1 MKKKIVPVALIACL
15 LINVECSEDALER
28 SNPNSP
34 TESGFY
40 KTERELIA
48 GSNAMYATLQKLE
61 IFNSHLPYAYD
72 LRSDEYGPTFKTGQD
87 ATLNQ
92 LYEFTVLP
100 DNNYVLGY
108 WRYLFEAVFRSN
120 LVLDKLAQVT
130 DPSFSEVRKKR
141 IEGEAKFV
149 RAFAYFYLTDLFGDV
164 PLFTNSTEQKKFNP
178 TRTPRDQV
186 ISQVIND
193 FKDARNLLPTPA
205 EWGNAELGRAT
216 KGAAGAFLGKL
227 YLHLGRYAEAK
238 AELAEVVNSGVY
250 GLIPDYARNFDN
262 TLENNRESVFEIQFS
277 PATGDV
283 WTGGQSQDGTNVA
296 ETHMYSFLYGA
307 PQGAGWNLQPS
318 VLLFNAYEPGD
329 PRKEGTILYPG
340 GVAFN
345 DLNGNPATWT
355 AADMANPT
363 NRLGSAKY
371 ISRNG
376 RLPGFGGPF
385 SDANLRIMRYADV
398 LLLYAEALNETDGP
412 MAALPFINQV
422 RDRVKMPAYPT
433 PRFPAATKDDVFKI
447 IMHERMVELGGEQ
460 KRWMDLVRWDNNGKI
475 NIDNYIRRS
484 GFDKTTDKLLPVPQ
498 SEIDINPNL
507 RPQNPGY

>member
-1 MKKKIVPVALIACL
+1 MKNKIYAAVLTICL
-15 LINVECSEDALER
+15 LANTQCSDKALER
-28 SNPNSP
+28 NNPNSP
-34 TESGFY
+34 TESTFY

-72 LRSDEYGPTFKTGQD
+72 LRGDEYGPTFKTFQD
-87 ATLNQ
+87 PALNQ
-92 LYEFTVLP
+92 LREFKVLP

-130 DPSFSEVRKKR
+130 DPTFGAVRKGR
-141 IEGEAKFV
+141 IEGEAKFI
-149 RAFAYFYLTDLFGDV
+149 RAFSYFYLTDLFGDV
-164 PLFTNSTEQKKFNP
+164 PLFTNTTDQKKLNP
-178 TRTPRDQV
+178 TRTEKSKV
-186 ISQVIND
+186 IEQMIAD
-193 FKDARNLLPTPA
+193 LKDAKNLLPLPA

-216 KGAAGAFLGKL
+216 KGAAGALLGTL
-227 YLHLGRYAEAK
+227 YLHLGRYGEAK
-238 AELAEVVNSGVY
+238 AELAEVVTSGAY
-250 GLIPDYARNFDN
+250 DLIADYKQNFDN
-262 TLENNRESVFEIQFS
+262 TLENNMESVFEIQFN
-277 PATGDV
+277 ANTGDV

-318 VLLFNAYEPGD
+318 EKLFNAYEPAD
-329 PRKEGTILYPG
+329 PRKSGTILYPG

-355 AADMANPT
+355 AADQANPAS
-363 NRLGSAKY
+363 RLGSAKY
-371 ISRNG
+371 LSKTT

-385 SDANLRIMRYADV
+385 SDINIRIIRYADV
-398 LLLYAEALNETDGP
+398 LLMYAEALNETDGP
-412 MAALPFINQV
+412 AAALPYTNRV
-422 RDRVKMPAYPT
+422 RKRADMPEYPT
-433 PRFPAATKDDVFKI
+433 AEYAAATKEDVFKI

-475 NIDNYIRRS
+475 DMSTYINRPS
-484 GFDKTTDKLLPVPQ
+484 FNKAIHKLLPIPQ
-498 SEIDINPNL
+498 SERDINPNL
-507 RPQNPGY
+507 SQNQGY